1 MDKDPLFPYRQPF
14 VTAAGIILGF
24 VLNYISEIVRV
35 AGGDKR
41 IPYFILTF
49 TLIGI
54 ALLITSVFRILHN
67 RYDHAKAS
75 RYYRRTLYLFLAG
88 VILVSAGAMLRVF
101 RIVLLD

>member
-1 MDKDPLFPYRQPF
+1 MR
-14 VTAAGIILGF
+14 
-24 VLNYISEIVRV
+24 
-35 AGGDKR
+35 
-41 IPYFILTF
+41 
-49 TLIGI
+49 GI
-54 ALLITSVFRILHN
+54 ALLITSVFRILNN